1 MHHFSHRVLLNSKV
15 IPFDALGHFQ
25 TSSLT
30 SLFFSRRRRG
40 RLVAAR
46 RSGFL
51 MLVRARRSAIASAP
65 PQPLCTTPLLL
76 PRSNHAGP
84 SPTGVPA
91 EAAVSSRWL
100 PPLAAAAAA
109 AAVARGAALGR
120 RATMLRTALAGG

>member
-1 MHHFSHRVLLNSKV
+1 
-15 IPFDALGHFQ
+15 
-25 TSSLT
+25 
-30 SLFFSRRRRG
+30 
-40 RLVAAR
+40 
-46 RSGFL
+46 
-51 MLVRARRSAIASAP
+51 MLVRARRSAITSAP

-84 SPTGVPA
+84 SPSGVPA
-91 EAAVSSRWL
+91 EAAVGSRWL